1 MRLFG
6 GTPPG
11 MPFTGRSAES
21 GPPRHLTADDIDGW
35 MKAASQRN
43 PPRKMDRRTL
53 QDYLKAKNLRR
64 WNRLQRE
71 LRWAEKE
78 LGKLGLNPEDARW
91 MI

>member
-11 MPFTGRSAES
+11 TPYVGAGQPTQ
-21 GPPRHLTADDIDGW
+21 RHLTKDDIDGW
-35 MKAASQRN
+35 MDAASKRK
-43 PPRKMDRRTL
+43 PPRKLDRRTL
-53 QDYLKAKNLRR
+53 QEYLKAKNLRR

-91 MI
+91 MV

>member
-11 MPFTGRSAES
+11 MPYTGPNQGA
-21 GPPRHLTADDIDGW
+21 PRHLTQDDIDGW
-35 MKAASQRN
+35 MDAASKRN
-43 PPRKMDRRTL
+43 PPRKLDRRSL
-53 QDYLKAKNLRR
+53 QEYLKAKNLRK
-64 WNRLQRE
+64 WNRLQRS

-91 MI
+91 MV